1 MLAKIFS
8 RFAKVPETVAQAPE
22 GRRFYAI
29 GDIHGHLDLLDG
41 LLAQIFADEQ
51 ARSGPKGEIIFLGDL
66 INRGPQSAQVI
77 DRLIALK
84 AQRPETRFLLGN
96 HEELFLTAL
105 DGNREAIRFLDRVGG
120 AETILSYGIP
130 RETYD
135 AADYAAL
142 SDLLQAAVPPEH
154 REFLDSFEDMIVEG
168 DYVFVHAGVRPGIPL
183 KRQRPGD
190 LRWIREEFLGESGKN
205 DAPVIP
211 GMVVVHGHTIFE
223 NIVELPGRIGLDTG
237 AYRSGIL
244 SAMAFEGAKRWI
256 IQEKFGTVLGVVD
269 KA

>member
-1 MLAKIFS
+1 MLGYLRHFYRLRTNRILHPSMLAKIFS

-105 DGNREAIRFLDRVGG
+105 DGNREAIRFFDRVRGQSLTVDSVADSRLAFGG
-120 AETILSYGIP
+120 SLGRADWRYGRGMGADRAACCRLSMVV
-130 RETYD
+130 D
-135 AADYAAL
+135 AAR
-142 SDLLQAAVPPEH
+142 H
-154 REFLDSFEDMIVEG
+154 RI
-168 DYVFVHAGVRPGIPL
+168 
-183 KRQRPGD
+183 
-190 LRWIREEFLGESGKN
+190 
-205 DAPVIP
+205 
-211 GMVVVHGHTIFE
+211 
-223 NIVELPGRIGLDTG
+223 TG
-237 AYRSGIL
+237 AIS
-244 SAMAFEGAKRWI
+244 
-256 IQEKFGTVLGVVD
+256 